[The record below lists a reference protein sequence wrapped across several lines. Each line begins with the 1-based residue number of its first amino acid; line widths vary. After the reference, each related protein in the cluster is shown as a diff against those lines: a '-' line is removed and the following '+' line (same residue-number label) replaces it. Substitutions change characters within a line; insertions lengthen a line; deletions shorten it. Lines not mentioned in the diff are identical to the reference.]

1 MLHKPILV
9 CAADF
14 TEPRRFLVA
23 YDGSETTHQGLLRV
37 ARSLLLSGLEGEIL
51 QVGDTTPARLTG
63 LEAAADLLRSCG
75 STVTTH
81 LVAGHPEEAIP
92 DRVHATR
99 ADLLVMGAYSHSAAR
114 RFLLGSQTSHMLRH
128 TDITTLILRA

>member
-1 MLHKPILV
+1 M
-9 CAADF
+9 
-14 TEPRRFLVA
+14 
-23 YDGSETTHQGLLRV
+23 RV
-37 ARSLLLSGLEGEIL
+37 AKSLLLSGLEGEIL
-51 QVGDTTPARLTG
+51 QVGDTTLGPAGRT
-63 LEAAADLLRSCG
+63 EATVDLSRSCG